1 LRDTDQVARLGGD
14 EFVVALGNPVS
25 PGVVERLAE
34 RIQASVSRPIH
45 LKQGLQMVTVLA
57 SIGAE
62 IGPRDIAQST
72 TLRLADDA
80 MYRAKRERQ
89 TA

>member
-1 LRDTDQVARLGGD
+1 
-14 EFVVALGNPVS
+14 
-25 PGVVERLAE
+25 
-34 RIQASVSRPIH
+34 
-45 LKQGLQMVTVLA
+45 MVTVLA

-72 TLRLADDA
+72 TLRLADAA
-80 MYRAKRERQ
+80 MYRVKRERQ